1 MNTLPVQP
9 DVSMVWDRVL
19 EIDRSS
25 KDRFVQSLPFIPEDA
40 AAGVENELLSTVTGG
55 KQSVDLPIIIR
66 ESSFYRNLRKRVD
79 SEEST
84 EKPFLKL
91 RAFLDEHTS
100 DVWENSW
107 VRFPVSHLN
116 SYALN
121 LLHTDMLADKRQPEG
136 PFRSDMDRFF
146 FYQHQE
152 KWIRVPV
159 SYVIKLGL
167 AQYLGQIPNTPLP
180 LKTMGESLLSH
191 FLSDNTSPETFSFY
205 PAVMDVNNGMGR
217 AIVRETLLRHL
228 LTHLLVVYGNH
239 HFMLRH
245 HGQES
250 RICFAPNPPQRLIE
264 LNNVIPDAF
273 YRQLFMNPCLSG
285 WDQGEKKQDYMHV
298 CHRVL
303 SRSQLNAVS
312 KLRDAGIIQSNLV
325 VLPNLSNVS
334 LANNGTHISV
344 SSRKL
349 LRLYRDSEAGFRASE
364 EKRFGDLVIKVFEH
378 FLPLFVNTYSAAPYR
393 LDFQQFHPEKALGFL
408 PHELDFTHLRM
419 LWRRWKKKAKL
430 KVFGIPLTPMGPE
443 WLDAVIARMFGL
455 RGDLVPDFRLIDY
468 LVSLLSTNESPALDG
483 RIGNDIRLKRD
494 LTDQGVFDYR
504 MALYLFCRMRQAD
517 VHGFCGFEG
526 RFYSLFSSLLND
538 MGPAV
543 SMQTLITALAAKYIV
558 NGEVDHS
565 LIPDTP
571 FVESER
577 RQITFGAAV
586 GLPTFFIKIDTPNL
600 FLQAILKE
608 VRRTRFSTRYPGY
621 VRVHQLEYRKALLR
635 ILRRD
640 AADLIELMQL
650 RPEIDDLEMRI
661 EDVSESS
668 VASRLVRGILDH
680 AGSSDPF
687 RMNGRAFNAAAE
699 SYYGGRLRKQHLLE
713 AMQVLRECIDEL
725 EPCWLADDAWRTT
738 VEILLRG
745 QVPASFLTCIQQDV
759 LEDRLDPADLD
770 SLIGLMILVIE
781 WLKREHASRLQQT
794 SSTDFEKGDSCFAKA
809 A

>member
-1 MNTLPVQP
+1 MNTPPVQP
-9 DVSMVWDRVL
+9 GGSINWDRVL

-25 KDRFVQSLPFIPEDA
+25 RDRFVQSLPFIPEDA
-40 AAGVENELLSTVTGG
+40 AAGVENELLSTVTGE
-55 KQSVDLPIIIR
+55 KDAVDLPIIIR

-91 RAFLDEHTS
+91 RAFLDEHTTN
-100 DVWENSW
+100 VWENSW
-107 VRFPVSHLN
+107 VRFPVSQLN
-116 SYALN
+116 PYAMN
-121 LLHTDMLADKRQPEG
+121 VLHTDMLADKRQPEG
-136 PFRSDMDRFF
+136 PFRADMDRFF
-146 FYQHQE
+146 FYRNQE
-152 KWIRVPV
+152 KWLRVPV
-159 SYVIKLGL
+159 SYLIKLGL
-167 AQYLGQIPNTPLP
+167 AQYLGQVPKTPLP

-205 PAVMDVNNGMGR
+205 PAVLNVGKGMGR
-217 AIVRETLLRHL
+217 AIARETLLRHL
-228 LTHLLVVYGNH
+228 LTHLLVAYGNH

-245 HGQES
+245 HGQEA

-285 WDQGEKKQDYMHV
+285 WNEGEKKQDYMHI

-334 LANNGTHISV
+334 LANNGTHISI

-349 LRLYRDSEAGFRASE
+349 LRLYREPAIGFNAAQ
-364 EKRFGDLVIKVFEH
+364 EKHFGDLVIKVFEH

-430 KVFGIPLTPMGPE
+430 KVFGIPLTPVGPE
-443 WLDAVIARMFGL
+443 WLDAVIARVLGL
-455 RGDLVPDFRLIDY
+455 KGDLVPDFRLIDY
-468 LVSLLSTNESPALDG
+468 LVALLSTNESPGLDG
-483 RIGNDIRLKRD
+483 RLGNDVRLKRD
-494 LTDQGVFDYR
+494 LTELGVFDNR

-517 VHGFCGFEG
+517 MHGFCGFEG
-526 RFYSLFSSLLND
+526 RYYSLFPSLLED
-538 MGPAV
+538 MGPAA
-543 SMQTLITALAAKYIV
+543 SLQALITALAAKYIV
-558 NGEVDHS
+558 NGDVIHGS
-565 LIPDTP
+565 IPDTP

-586 GLPTFFIKIDTPNL
+586 GLPTFFVRIDTPNV
-600 FLQAILKE
+600 FLQNILKE

-621 VRVHQLEYRKALLR
+621 VRVYHLEYRKALLR

-650 RPEIDDLEMRI
+650 RPDIDDLERRI
-661 EDVSESS
+661 VDASEASA
-668 VASRLVRGILDH
+668 ASRLIRGIVDH
-680 AGSSDPF
+680 AGVGDPF
-687 RMNGRAFNAAAE
+687 RLNGKAFNTAAE
-699 SYYGGRLRKQHLLE
+699 SFYDGPLRRQHLLE
-713 AMQVLRECIDEL
+713 GMQVLRECVEEL
-725 EPCWLADDAWRTT
+725 ESLWNLDDAWRTT
-738 VEILLRG
+738 RAVLLRG
-745 QVPASFLTCIQQDV
+745 QPSVDFIDCIQPDV
-759 LEDRLDPADLD
+759 IGNRLLPTNMDA
-770 SLIGLMILVIE
+770 LIGLLILVIE
-781 WLKREHASRLQQT
+781 WLKQEHAGRLPQIH
-794 SSTDFEKGDSCFAKA
+794 SDPEESAACFAKA